1 LATELQR
8 RFETL
13 IDQHRRIL
21 FRVASMYTANR
32 EDRLD
37 VAQEIRIQLW
47 RAFPNYQPERR
58 FSTWMYRIALN
69 VAISHLRQA
78 TSRGQR
84 AVPASEEFEAALADI
99 AEPDDHEASE
109 QRQMLYRL
117 IDALEPMNRALVML
131 YLDQYSHAEIA
142 SILGITETN
151 VASKINR
158 IKQRLRTQ
166 ATALQAPQAQP
177 HQ

>member
-1 LATELQR
+1 
-8 RFETL
+8 
-13 IDQHRRIL
+13 
-21 FRVASMYTANR
+21 
-32 EDRLD
+32 
-37 VAQEIRIQLW
+37 
-47 RAFPNYQPERR
+47 
-58 FSTWMYRIALN
+58 MYRIALN

-84 AVPASEEFEAALADI
+84 AVPASEEFEVALAEI